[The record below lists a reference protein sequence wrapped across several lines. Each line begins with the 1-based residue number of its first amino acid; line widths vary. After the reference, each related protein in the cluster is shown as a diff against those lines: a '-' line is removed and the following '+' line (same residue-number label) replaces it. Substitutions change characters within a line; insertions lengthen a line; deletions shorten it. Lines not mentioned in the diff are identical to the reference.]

1 MKIFDYWIEQKWCI
15 ISHMT
20 NILLIIAIILLGL
33 VLIGVIAILFR
44 KRPEND
50 EKGLNMLL
58 QQMNEVNRNIS
69 ESQKNTAQATS
80 EQFERSQKLIQDIN
94 KQMTEQLLS
103 VTKGVTQV
111 SESTKQVFTLT
122 EQLSNLEKVLKNQK
136 QRGNWGEAAL
146 ELVLQNSLDPTT
158 YSLQYA
164 FKNGETVDA
173 IIQTKEGIIPI
184 DAKFSMDNY
193 NRLVNEENEE
203 KKTELERDFKNDLK
217 RRIDETS
224 KYIKPNEG
232 TLPFAF
238 MFIPA
243 EGIYYDLLVNEIGA
257 VKVNTRSLIDYAYN
271 EKKVIIVSPTTFSA
285 YLQSV
290 LYGFK
295 AFKIEE
301 SAMQIKKYVNQL
313 GRHLKSYEDYHNRLG
328 KNLST
333 VVNHYNASS
342 KEFKKIDK
350 DVMRIT
356 DNSAKLDAGEVA
368 EGILDDEE

>member
-1 MKIFDYWIEQKWCI
+1 MIE
-15 ISHMT
+15 
-20 NILLIIAIILLGL
+20 ILLIIALILL
-33 VLIGVIAILFR
+33 VLNVLGVIYLLTR
-44 KRPEND
+44 KPSEKD
-50 EKGLNMLL
+50 EKSLNLLL
-58 QQMNEVNRNIS
+58 QQMNEVNRSIQD
-69 ESQKNTAQATS
+69 SQKSTAQATS
-80 EQFERSQKLIQDIN
+80 EQFERSQKLIQEIN
-94 KQMTEQLLS
+94 KQMTDQLLS
-103 VTKGVTQV
+103 VTKGVTEV
-111 SESTKQVFTLT
+111 SQSTKQVFTIA
-122 EQLSNLEKVLKNQK
+122 EQLSNLEKVLKHQK

-158 YSLQYA
+158 YTLQYT

-173 IIQTKEGIIPI
+173 IIQTKEGIIPV

-193 NRLVNEENEE
+193 SRLVNEENENR
-203 KKTELERDFKNDLK
+203 KVELERDFKNDLK
-217 RRIDETS
+217 RRIDETA
-224 KYIKPNEG
+224 KYIKTNEG

-257 VKVNTRSLIDYAYN
+257 TKVNTRSLLDYAYN

-301 SAMQIKKYVNQL
+301 SAMQIKKYVQEL

-328 KNLST
+328 KNLGT
-333 VVNHYNASS
+333 VVNQYNSSS

-350 DVMRIT
+350 DILRIT
-356 DNSAKLDAGEVA
+356 EGSSGLEPAQIE
-368 EGILDDEE
+368 EGIKDDE